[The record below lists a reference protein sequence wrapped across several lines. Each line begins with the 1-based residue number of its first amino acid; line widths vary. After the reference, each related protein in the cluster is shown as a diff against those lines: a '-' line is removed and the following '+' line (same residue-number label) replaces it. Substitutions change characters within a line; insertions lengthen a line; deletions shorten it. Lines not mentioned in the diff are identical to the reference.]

1 MQIKTF
7 AAIDIGSYEVEMKVF
22 ELSSARGM
30 REIDCIRRRL
40 EMGKDT
46 FSTGKVSVEKIEALC
61 ELLESYAE
69 VMKGYRVDDYRAC
82 ATSAIRETKNRI
94 ILLDYIQNRTGFKV
108 EVLGNAEQRFMDYKS
123 IASKENE
130 FNRLILK
137 PTAIVDVGGGS
148 VQISLFDKDSLVTT
162 QNMRMGNLRLRE
174 KLSVLEQ
181 STTHMELM
189 LQEVI
194 DNELKGFRKLYL
206 KDKEIKN
213 VIVVGDHIGDL
224 TKATSVSREEF
235 FEIYDQVM
243 HCSLDDA
250 AQRFEVP
257 TESVS
262 LLLPSLVIYK
272 RFIEEFG
279 AETIWMPGLNI
290 CDGIAYE
297 YAVQNKIIKAAHNFD
312 EDIIASARNMA
323 KRYLCSKSHMRIL
336 EELALGI
343 FDKMKKIHGLGQRE
357 RLLLQIAVILHG
369 CGKYISLSD
378 VGECSYS
385 IIKATEIIGL
395 SKDEREII
403 ANVVRFNTQEFEYY
417 EKISAYTSISK
428 EEYLTVTKL
437 TAILR
442 IANAMDR
449 SHKQKFKNVKMSLK
463 NTELIIQVTTNEDI
477 TLEKGFFPEKAVFF
491 EEVFAV
497 RPVIRQKKIM

>member
-7 AAIDIGSYEVEMKVF
+7 AAIDIGSYEVEMKIF
-22 ELSSARGM
+22 ELSQAKGM
-30 REIDCIRRRL
+30 REIDCVRRRL

-46 FSTGKVSVEKIEALC
+46 YSKGKVSVEKIEALC
-61 ELLESYAE
+61 ELLESFAE
-69 VMKGYRVDDYRAC
+69 IMKEYRVDAYRAC

-94 ILLDYIQNRTGFKV
+94 VLLDYIENRTGFQI

-162 QNMRMGNLRLRE
+162 QNVRMGNLRLRE
-174 KLSVLEQ
+174 KLSVLER

-194 DNELKGFRKLYL
+194 DNELKSFKKMYL

-213 VIVVGDHIGDL
+213 LIVVGDHIADL
-224 TKATSVSREEF
+224 AKANSMSREEF
-235 FEIYDQVM
+235 FQLYDQVM
-243 HCSLDDA
+243 HSSLDDVA
-250 AQRFEVP
+250 ERFEAAAEGI
-257 TESVS
+257 T
-262 LLLPSLVIYK
+262 LLFPSLVIYK
-272 RFIEEFG
+272 RFMEEIG
-279 AETIWMPGLNI
+279 AETIWMPGLNL

-323 KRYLCSKSHMRIL
+323 KRYLCSKNHIRIL
-336 EELALGI
+336 EDLALGI
-343 FDKMKKIHGLGQRE
+343 FDKMKKIHGLTKRD

-385 IIKATEIIGL
+385 IIMATEIIGL
-395 SKDEREII
+395 SQDEREII
-403 ANVVRFNTQEFEYY
+403 ANVVKYNTQEFEYFETVSNY
-417 EKISAYTSISK
+417 ASITK
-428 EEYLTVTKL
+428 QEYLTVTKL

-442 IANAMDR
+442 LANAMDR
-449 SHKQKFKNVKMSLK
+449 THKQKFKDFRISLK
-463 NTELIIQVTTNEDI
+463 NNELIIHVTTNEDI
-477 TLEKGFFPEKAVFF
+477 TLEKGFFPEKAAFF
-491 EEVFAV
+491 EEVFAI
-497 RPVIRQKKIM
+497 RPVIRQRKTM

>member
-7 AAIDIGSYEVEMKVF
+7 AAIDIGSYEVEMKIF
-22 ELSSARGM
+22 ELSQGKGM
-30 REIDCIRRRL
+30 REIDCVRRRL

-46 FSTGKVSVEKIEALC
+46 YSKGKVSVEKIEALC
-61 ELLESYAE
+61 QLLESFLGI
-69 VMKGYRVDDYRAC
+69 MKGYQVDAYRAC
-82 ATSAIRETKNRI
+82 ATSAIRESKNRI
-94 ILLDYIQNRTGFKV
+94 VLLDYIENRTGLQI

-162 QNMRMGNLRLRE
+162 QNVRMGNLRLRE
-174 KLSVLEQ
+174 KLAVLER

-194 DNELKGFRKLYL
+194 DNELKGFKKLYL

-213 VIVVGDHIGDL
+213 LIVVGDHIADL
-224 TKATSVSREEF
+224 ARANAMSREEF
-235 FEIYDQVM
+235 FQLYDQVM
-243 HCSLDDA
+243 HSSLDDV
-250 AQRFEVP
+250 AQKFEVAVEGV
-257 TESVS
+257 T

-272 RFIEEFG
+272 RFMEEIG
-279 AETIWMPGLNI
+279 AETIWMPGLNL

-323 KRYLCSKSHMRIL
+323 KRYLCSKNHIKVL

-343 FDKMKKIHGLGQRE
+343 FDKMKRIHGLTKRD

-385 IIKATEIIGL
+385 IIMATEIIGL
-395 SKDEREII
+395 SQAEREII
-403 ANVVRFNTQEFEYY
+403 ANVVKFNTQEFEYY
-417 EKISAYTSISK
+417 ETISSYTSLNK
-428 EEYLTVTKL
+428 QAYLTITKL

-442 IANAMDR
+442 LANAMDR
-449 SHKQKFKNVKMSLK
+449 SHKQKFKNVKMVLK
-463 NTELIIQVTTNEDI
+463 NRELAIHVTTNEDI
-477 TLEKGFFPEKAVFF
+477 TLEKGFFPEKAAFF
-491 EEVFAV
+491 EEVFAI
-497 RPVIRQKKIM
+497 RPVIRQRKMM

>member
-1 MQIKTF
+1 MQMKTF
-7 AAIDIGSYEVEMKVF
+7 AAIDIGSYEVEMKIF
-22 ELSSARGM
+22 ELSQAKGM
-30 REIDCIRRRL
+30 REIDCVRRRL

-46 FSTGKVSVEKIEALC
+46 YSKGKVSVEKIEALC
-61 ELLESYAE
+61 ELLESFSE
-69 VMKGYRVDDYRAC
+69 IMKGYQVDAYRAC

-94 ILLDYIQNRTGFKV
+94 VLLDYIENRTGFQI

-162 QNMRMGNLRLRE
+162 QNVRMGNLRLRE
-174 KLSVLEQ
+174 KLAVLER

-194 DNELKGFRKLYL
+194 DNELKGFKKLYL

-213 VIVVGDHIGDL
+213 LIVVGDHIADL
-224 TKATSVSREEF
+224 ARANSMSREEF
-235 FEIYDQVM
+235 FQLYDQVM
-243 HCSLDDA
+243 HSSLDDV
-250 AQRFEVP
+250 AQKFEVAVEGV
-257 TESVS
+257 T

-272 RFIEEFG
+272 RFMEEIG
-279 AETIWMPGLNI
+279 AETIWMPGLNL

-323 KRYLCSKSHMRIL
+323 KRYLCSKNHIKVL

-343 FDKMKKIHGLGQRE
+343 FDKMKRIHGLTPRD

-385 IIKATEIIGL
+385 IIMATEIIGL
-395 SKDEREII
+395 SQMEREII
-403 ANVVRFNTQEFEYY
+403 ANVVKFNTQEFEYY
-417 EKISAYTSISK
+417 ETISNYTSIGK
-428 EEYLTVTKL
+428 QEYLTITKL

-442 IANAMDR
+442 LANAMDR
-449 SHKQKFKNVKMSLK
+449 SHKQKFKNVKMTLK
-463 NTELIIQVTTNEDI
+463 NRELVVHVTTNEDI
-477 TLEKGFFPEKAVFF
+477 TLEKGFFPEKAAFF
-491 EEVFAV
+491 EEVFAI
-497 RPVIRQKKIM
+497 RPVIRQRKVM